1 MLASPL
7 SFASMNTQLQDVA
20 IAAVQGDTA
29 VKRST
34 AQNSWIIGIDSADLT
49 TTNFDQAT
57 STLNINF
64 ADVAGFA
71 NIRGAVVGI
80 STVQLFVLRPGPVA
94 AAPSPNT
101 GYAVQV
107 QMLSTATRNRYTI
120 RPGSNSFIQSQN
132 LIRCSPVLV
141 QNNGGGALADV
152 YEWKLAGPLPQS
164 YIGQSLASI
173 QLQIQL
179 ESAQAAFGATLSR
192 VYLTMRVEQVD

>member
-1 MLASPL
+1 
-7 SFASMNTQLQDVA
+7 MNTQLQDSTFAA
-20 IAAVQGDTA
+20 IQSDAAVRRAT
-29 VKRST
+29 S
-34 AQNSWIIGIDSADLT
+34 QNTWILGIDSADLT
-49 TTNFDQAT
+49 AVNFNQAT

-71 NIRGAVVGI
+71 NVRGAIIGI
-80 STVQLFVLRPGPVA
+80 TTVQLFVLRPGPVP
-94 AAPSPNT
+94 AAPSPNN

-107 QMLSTATRNRYTI
+107 QMLSTATKNRYAI
-120 RPGSNSFIQSQN
+120 RPGSSSFIQSQN

-141 QNNGGGALADV
+141 QNNGGGLLPDV

-179 ESAQAAFGATLSR
+179 ESAQAAFGSSLSR